1 MKDDATDIERD
12 LRKRYVEL
20 PTLDPASEE
29 RLRRALTARAGSRS
43 ALRPRRSLM
52 VAAAFFVLG
61 IIASSAFG
69 FGPINAIRAL
79 DPHDAASIRHIG
91 RTIDKNNRRPL
102 TNALPPSDF
111 APAGSSAIL
120 AHHEQIVDGI
130 RWSFVTYRNAEG
142 LTCGGV
148 RWTGGQGLSC
158 YPLTQ
163 MLRDS
168 PARRQLRWPTAQ
180 LRSTPLGSDLDGGF
194 AALSIHKLTL
204 RLSDCS
210 TANVPLDRAG
220 VLLYIVN
227 HQRLRDLIWPSQLR
241 AYDAHGH
248 LIATQ
253 PIRLH
258 APNASS
264 PSPPPRTC
272 PR

>member
-1 MKDDATDIERD
+1 
-12 LRKRYVEL
+12 
-20 PTLDPASEE
+20 
-29 RLRRALTARAGSRS
+29 
-43 ALRPRRSLM
+43 M

-69 FGPINAIRAL
+69 FGPIDAMRAL

-91 RTIDKNNRRPL
+91 RTTDNNNRRPT

-111 APAGSSAIL
+111 APAGSSEIL
-120 AHHEQIVDGI
+120 AHHEQIIDGI

-158 YPLTQ
+158 YPRTQ
-163 MLRDS
+163 MLATHPLVAS
-168 PARRQLRWPTAQ
+168 SGGRQLN
-180 LRSTPLGSDLDGGF
+180 SDLHHWGQIWIGGF
-194 AALSIHKLTL
+194 AASSVHKLTL
-204 RLSDCS
+204 RFSDCS
-210 TANVPLDRAG
+210 TANMPLDRAG

-227 HQRLRDLIWPSQLR
+227 HQRLRKLIWPTQLR

-253 PIRLH
+253 PIHLH
-258 APNASS
+258 APNTSS